1 MNLSYILI
9 LGNMTATLP
18 SPLLPSTLFC
28 ATRKQHASN
37 EQGLH
42 VEISGQQY
50 EMRRHLP
57 KNGKMSIRCC
67 CWDQTLGKTIKKKHP
82 CLKRQFMKPVGHE
95 GETKILAIYIISQW
109 LPSLL
114 WVPIAIPRQ
123 LASINQLHRLHLSS
137 TKPQPS
143 PLNDNKMM
151 MTKLWW
157 QNPWSNNPNKQKNH
171 TKLNTKTHPMQQKL
185 HLPTANRSH
194 LHFQLFSSMLDFFGQ
209 CLLSNTKRPAKA
221 QQWPVPKEAG
231 GRSGPCE
238 NPFTAVGCVSKSSS
252 IRCVESGET
261 PLDPNDP
268 WKNEGFTPPSYGL

>member
-151 MTKLWW
+151 MTKPMI
-157 QNPWSNNPNKQKNH
+157 QQSKQTKKTYKIKHKNTSH
-171 TKLNTKTHPMQQKL
+171 ATKT
-185 HLPTANRSH
+185 
-194 LHFQLFSSMLDFFGQ
+194 
-209 CLLSNTKRPAKA
+209 
-221 QQWPVPKEAG
+221 
-231 GRSGPCE
+231 
-238 NPFTAVGCVSKSSS
+238 
-252 IRCVESGET
+252 
-261 PLDPNDP
+261 
-268 WKNEGFTPPSYGL
+268 TPPHGKQVTPALSTLFVHVGFFRPMPFVQHKTAGKGTTMTSPKRSWWEKWALWKSIHSRWLR

>member
-1 MNLSYILI
+1 MREKQKS
-9 LGNMTATLP
+9 
-18 SPLLPSTLFC
+18 LPSTSLANGCHHFFGYPLPYLG
-28 ATRKQHASN
+28 S
-37 EQGLH
+37 LH
-42 VEISGQQY
+42 RSINSTDFICLQQS
-50 EMRRHLP
+50 H
-57 KNGKMSIRCC
+57 N
-67 CWDQTLGKTIKKKHP
+67 H
-82 CLKRQFMKPVGHE
+82 
-95 GETKILAIYIISQW
+95 
-109 LPSLL
+109 LL
-114 WVPIAIPRQ
+114 WMI
-123 LASINQLHRLHLSS
+123 
-137 TKPQPS
+137 TKW
-143 PLNDNKMM
+143 
-151 MTKLWW
+151 WW
-157 QNPWSNNPNKQKNH
+157 QNYGDKTHDPTIQTNKQKH